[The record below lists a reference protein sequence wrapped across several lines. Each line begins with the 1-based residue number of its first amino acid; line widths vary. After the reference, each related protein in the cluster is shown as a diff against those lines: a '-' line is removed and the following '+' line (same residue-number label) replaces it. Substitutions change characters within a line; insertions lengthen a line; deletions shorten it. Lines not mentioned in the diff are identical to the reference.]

1 MIIGAVPCG
10 SLVVRRRQQ
19 AARLHPPPG
28 AWTMTGWETAMDNVN
43 QPLDVNQPLGAAERA
58 ELEALRREN
67 AQLRRTQLETPAAT
81 PEGGH
86 GAPRALR
93 WTASV
98 ILLVLTAVLA
108 LASVTANYLRSELLD

>member
-1 MIIGAVPCG
+1 MIIGAVACG

-43 QPLDVNQPLGAAERA
+43 PPLDVNEPLGAVERA

-67 AQLRRTQLETPAAT
+67 AQLRRGQLETAARAPDT
-81 PEGGH
+81 GH

-93 WTASV
+93 WAASV
-98 ILLVLTAVLA
+98 VLLVLTAVLA
-108 LASVTANYLRSELLD
+108 